1 MNSRLKPVSLSV
13 DLPAGWMATVATAI
27 RSMFAGHLQQN
38 GTRGM
43 RLAAAIKRLHMPR
56 RHQWAKLIFLLV
68 LATCSLLT
76 SGEKL
81 NGEKGQMQHRVGEH
95 IRLESVTFTV
105 LEHMARP
112 SGYHGTIYQRVDT
125 GEIVVVHRGTGPDQ
139 GLGQILRDGALT
151 DGAMATARINP
162 QSADAI
168 ALTQRAIDRAKD
180 IGGETGITPEV
191 TVTGH
196 SLGGTHA
203 QITAHQFG
211 LRGET
216 SNACGAVSF
225 AGRILQHAA
234 TQATTRLLA

>member
-1 MNSRLKPVSLSV
+1 M
-13 DLPAGWMATVATAI
+13 
-27 RSMFAGHLQQN
+27 
-38 GTRGM
+38 
-43 RLAAAIKRLHMPR
+43 
-56 RHQWAKLIFLLV
+56 
-68 LATCSLLT
+68 
-76 SGEKL
+76 
-81 NGEKGQMQHRVGEH
+81 
-95 IRLESVTFTV
+95 SVTSQQYAGLADAGYSNEYKPGTYPPGKEPTFEYEGIEYKV
-105 LEHMARP
+105 LEHASNP
-112 SGYHGTIYQRVDT
+112 FNGYQGTIYQRKDT
-125 GEIVVVHRGTGPDQ
+125 GEIIVAHRGTEPDQ

-180 IGGETGITPEV
+180 IGRETGITPEV

-216 SNACGAVSF
+216 FNAYGAASL
-225 AGRILQHAA
+225 GSRIVQDAFTH
-234 TQATTRLLA
+234 ATTRMLI